1 MIIKK
6 IKGIEMRKKNVIIRS
21 GSLRMGGLE
30 RVLIEV
36 LQNIDKKKYNLTLVI
51 DDDCGQGNIFEKDI
65 PKEIPYYF
73 LKPQKLIEK
82 TNYYKSRRKNI
93 LYKLMYNIYMNIET
107 YIKSKNIKKL
117 IKKLGKIDVFID
129 YDAGATKYIEN
140 IEADKK
146 VVWIHNSIPNL
157 KKSESKIKRFGK
169 RLEKYNKIVAI
180 CDEMKEELTDIYP
193 NLKEKIIRIYNPFN
207 FSRVLNLKDD
217 LSELN
222 EKDRNLLKEDY
233 CIAISRLDTVQ
244 KDYKTLLK
252 AFQILKSK
260 GIDKKLYIVGDGP
273 SKKEIENM
281 IKEYD
286 LIEEVKL
293 LGRFK
298 NPYVWLNNA
307 DFFIHSSKYEGF
319 GLVLIEAAILDKLVI
334 SSNCPVGPT
343 EILENGKSGILF
355 NVGAS
360 EELAEKIE
368 KVLNDK
374 NLRNR
379 YILSMKKRREDFKK
393 ENILKEYEKLIDEI

>member
-1 MIIKK
+1 M
-6 IKGIEMRKKNVIIRS
+6 MKKNVIIRS

-51 DDDCGQGNIFEKDI
+51 DDDCGEDNIFEKDI

-73 LKPQKLIEK
+73 LKSQKLIEK
-82 TNYYKSRRKNI
+82 TNYYKLRRKNI

-117 IKKLGKIDVFID
+117 IEKLGKIDVFID

-169 RLEKYNKIVAI
+169 RLEKYDRIVAI
-180 CDEMKEELTDIYP
+180 CDEMKEELKDIYP
-193 NLKEKIIRIYNPFN
+193 NLKDKIIRIYNPFN

-217 LSELN
+217 MSELT
-222 EKDRNLLKEDY
+222 EKDKELLNEDY

-252 AFQILKSK
+252 AFKILKSK
-260 GIDKKLYIVGDGP
+260 GINKKLYIVGDGP
-273 SKKEIENM
+273 SKEEIENM

-319 GLVLIEAAILDKLVI
+319 GLVLIEAAILDKLII

-355 NVGAS
+355 NVGDS
-360 EELAEKIE
+360 QKLAEKIE
-368 KVLNDK
+368 KILNDK
-374 NLRNR
+374 NLRSR
-379 YILSMKKRREDFKK
+379 YILSMKERREDFKK
-393 ENILKEYEKLIDEI
+393 ENVLKEYEKLIDEI

>member
-1 MIIKK
+1 M
-6 IKGIEMRKKNVIIRS
+6 MKKNVIIRS

-36 LQNIDKKKYNLTLVI
+36 LQNIDKKKYNLTLVV
-51 DDDCGQGNIFEKDI
+51 DDDCGEDNIFEKDI

-117 IKKLGKIDVFID
+117 IEKLGKIDVFID

-157 KKSESKIKRFGK
+157 KKSEGKIKRFGK
-169 RLEKYNKIVAI
+169 RLEKYDRIVAI
-180 CDEMKEELTDIYP
+180 CDEMKEELKDIYP
-193 NLKEKIIRIYNPFN
+193 NLKDKIIRIYNPFN

-217 LSELN
+217 MSELT
-222 EKDRNLLKEDY
+222 EKDKELLNEDY
-233 CIAISRLDTVQ
+233 CITISRLDTVQ

-252 AFQILKSK
+252 AFKILKSK
-260 GIDKKLYIVGDGP
+260 GINKKLYIVGDGP
-273 SKKEIENM
+273 SKEEIENM

-319 GLVLIEAAILDKLVI
+319 GLVLIEAAILDKLII

-355 NVGAS
+355 NVGDS
-360 EELAEKIE
+360 QELAEKIE

-379 YILSMKKRREDFKK
+379 YILSMKERREDFKK
-393 ENILKEYEKLIDEI
+393 ENVLKEYEKLIDEI

>member
-1 MIIKK
+1 M
-6 IKGIEMRKKNVIIRS
+6 KNVVIRS

-36 LQNIDKKKYNLTLVI
+36 LQNIDKNKYNLTLVI
-51 DDDCGQGNIFEKDI
+51 DDDCGEDNIFEKDI
-65 PKEIPYYF
+65 PKEISYYF
-73 LKPQKLIEK
+73 LKSQKLIEK
-82 TNYYKSRRKNI
+82 TNYYKLRRKNI

-117 IKKLGKIDVFID
+117 IEKLGKIDVFID

-140 IEADKK
+140 VEADKK

-157 KKSESKIKRFGK
+157 KKSEGKIKRFGK
-169 RLEKYNKIVAI
+169 RLEKYDRIVAI
-180 CDEMKEELTDIYP
+180 CDEMKEELKDIYP
-193 NLKEKIIRIYNPFN
+193 NLKDKIIRIYNPFN

-217 LSELN
+217 MSELT
-222 EKDRNLLKEDY
+222 EKDKELLNEDY

-252 AFQILKSK
+252 AFKILKSK
-260 GIDKKLYIVGDGP
+260 GINKKLYIVGDGP
-273 SKKEIENM
+273 SKEEIENM

-319 GLVLIEAAILDKLVI
+319 GLVLIEAAILDKLII

-355 NVGAS
+355 NVGDS
-360 EELAEKIE
+360 QELAEKIE

-379 YILSMKKRREDFKK
+379 YILSMKERREDFKK
-393 ENILKEYEKLIDEI
+393 ENVLKEYEKLIDEI

>member
-1 MIIKK
+1 M
-6 IKGIEMRKKNVIIRS
+6 MKKNVIIRS

-51 DDDCGQGNIFEKDI
+51 DDDCGEDNIFEKDI

-73 LKPQKLIEK
+73 LKSQKLIEK
-82 TNYYKSRRKNI
+82 TNYYKLRRKNI

-117 IKKLGKIDVFID
+117 IEKLGKIDVFID
-129 YDAGATKYIEN
+129 YDAGTTKYIEN

-169 RLEKYNKIVAI
+169 RLEKYDRIVAI
-180 CDEMKEELTDIYP
+180 CDEMKEELKDIYP
-193 NLKEKIIRIYNPFN
+193 NLKDKIIRIYNPFN

-217 LSELN
+217 MSELT
-222 EKDRNLLKEDY
+222 EKDKELLNEDY

-252 AFQILKSK
+252 AFKILKSK
-260 GIDKKLYIVGDGP
+260 GINKKLYIVGDGP
-273 SKKEIENM
+273 SKEEIENM

-319 GLVLIEAAILDKLVI
+319 GLVLIEAAILDKLII

-355 NVGAS
+355 NVGDS
-360 EELAEKIE
+360 QKLAEKIE
-368 KVLNDK
+368 KILNDK
-374 NLRNR
+374 NLRSR
-379 YILSMKKRREDFKK
+379 YILSMKERREDFKK
-393 ENILKEYEKLIDEI
+393 ENVLKEYEKLIDEI

>member
-1 MIIKK
+1 M
-6 IKGIEMRKKNVIIRS
+6 MKKNVIIRS

-36 LQNIDKKKYNLTLVI
+36 LQNIDKKKYNLTLVV
-51 DDDCGQGNIFEKDI
+51 DDDCGEDNIFEKDI

-73 LKPQKLIEK
+73 LKSQKLIEK

-107 YIKSKNIKKL
+107 YIKSKNLKNL

-169 RLEKYNKIVAI
+169 RLEKYNKIIAI

-193 NLKEKIIRIYNPFN
+193 NLKERIIRIYNPFN

-217 LSELN
+217 LSELS

-252 AFQILKSK
+252 AFKILKSK
-260 GIDKKLYIVGDGP
+260 GINKKLYIVGDGP
-273 SKKEIENM
+273 SKEEIENT
-281 IKEYD
+281 IREYD

-298 NPYVWLNNA
+298 NPYIWLNNA

-355 NVGAS
+355 NVGES

-393 ENILKEYEKLIDEI
+393 ENVLKEYEKLIDEI

>member
-1 MIIKK
+1 M
-6 IKGIEMRKKNVIIRS
+6 MKKNVIIRS

-51 DDDCGQGNIFEKDI
+51 DDDCGEDNIFEKDI

-73 LKPQKLIEK
+73 LKSQKLIEK
-82 TNYYKSRRKNI
+82 TNYYKLRRKNI

-117 IKKLGKIDVFID
+117 IEKLGKIDVFID

-169 RLEKYNKIVAI
+169 RLEKYDRIVAI
-180 CDEMKEELTDIYP
+180 CDEMKEELKDIYP
-193 NLKEKIIRIYNPFN
+193 NLKDKIIRIYNPFN

-217 LSELN
+217 MSELT
-222 EKDRNLLKEDY
+222 EKDKELLNEDY

-252 AFQILKSK
+252 AFKILKSK
-260 GIDKKLYIVGDGP
+260 GINKKLYIVGDGP
-273 SKKEIENM
+273 SKEEIENM

-319 GLVLIEAAILDKLVI
+319 GLVLIEAAILDKLII

-355 NVGAS
+355 NVGDS
-360 EELAEKIE
+360 QELAEKIE

-379 YILSMKKRREDFKK
+379 YILSMKERRKDFKK
-393 ENILKEYEKLIDEI
+393 ENVLKEYEKLIDEI

>member
-1 MIIKK
+1 M
-6 IKGIEMRKKNVIIRS
+6 MKKNVIIRS

-51 DDDCGQGNIFEKDI
+51 DDDCGEDNIFEKDI
-65 PKEIPYYF
+65 PKEISYYF
-73 LKPQKLIEK
+73 LKSQKLIEK
-82 TNYYKSRRKNI
+82 TNYYKLRRKNI

-117 IKKLGKIDVFID
+117 IEKLGKIDVFID

-157 KKSESKIKRFGK
+157 KKSEGKIKRFGK
-169 RLEKYNKIVAI
+169 RLEKYDRIVAI
-180 CDEMKEELTDIYP
+180 CDEMKEELKDIYP
-193 NLKEKIIRIYNPFN
+193 NLKDKIIRIYNPFN

-217 LSELN
+217 MSELT
-222 EKDRNLLKEDY
+222 EKDKELLNEDY
-233 CIAISRLDTVQ
+233 CITISRLDTVQ

-252 AFQILKSK
+252 AFKILKSK
-260 GIDKKLYIVGDGP
+260 GINKKLYIVGDGP
-273 SKKEIENM
+273 SKEEIENM

-319 GLVLIEAAILDKLVI
+319 GLVLIEAAILDKLII

-355 NVGAS
+355 NVGDS
-360 EELAEKIE
+360 QELAEKIE

-379 YILSMKKRREDFKK
+379 YILSMKERREDFKK
-393 ENILKEYEKLIDEI
+393 ENVLKEYEKLIDEI

>member
-1 MIIKK
+1 M
-6 IKGIEMRKKNVIIRS
+6 MKKNVIIRS

-36 LQNIDKKKYNLTLVI
+36 LQNIDKKKYNLTLVV
-51 DDDCGQGNIFEKDI
+51 DDDCGEDNIFEKDI

-107 YIKSKNIKKL
+107 YIKSKNLKNL

-169 RLEKYNKIVAI
+169 RLEKYNKIIAI

-193 NLKEKIIRIYNPFN
+193 NLKERIIRIYNPFN

-252 AFQILKSK
+252 AFKILKSK
-260 GIDKKLYIVGDGP
+260 GINKKLYIVGDGP
-273 SKKEIENM
+273 SKEEIENT
-281 IKEYD
+281 IREYD

-298 NPYVWLNNA
+298 NPYIWLNNA

-319 GLVLIEAAILDKLVI
+319 GLVLIEAAILDKLII

-355 NVGAS
+355 NVGES

-393 ENILKEYEKLIDEI
+393 ENVLKEYEKLIDEI

>member
-1 MIIKK
+1 M
-6 IKGIEMRKKNVIIRS
+6 MKKNVIIRS

-36 LQNIDKKKYNLTLVI
+36 LQNIDKKKYNLTLVV
-51 DDDCGQGNIFEKDI
+51 DDDCGEDNIFEKDI

-117 IKKLGKIDVFID
+117 IEKLGKIDVFID

-169 RLEKYNKIVAI
+169 RLEKYDRIVAI
-180 CDEMKEELTDIYP
+180 CDEMKEELKDIYP
-193 NLKEKIIRIYNPFN
+193 NLKDKIIRIYNPFN

-217 LSELN
+217 MSELT
-222 EKDRNLLKEDY
+222 EKDKELLNEDY

-252 AFQILKSK
+252 AFKILKSK
-260 GIDKKLYIVGDGP
+260 GINKKLYIVGDGP
-273 SKKEIENM
+273 SKEEIENM

-319 GLVLIEAAILDKLVI
+319 GLVLIEAAILDKLII

-355 NVGAS
+355 NVGDS
-360 EELAEKIE
+360 QELAEKIE

-379 YILSMKKRREDFKK
+379 YILSMKERREDFKK
-393 ENILKEYEKLIDEI
+393 ENVLKEYEKLIDEI

>member
-1 MIIKK
+1 MI
-6 IKGIEMRKKNVIIRS
+6 KKNVIIRS

-36 LQNIDKKKYNLTLVI
+36 LQNIDKKKYNLTLVV
-51 DDDCGQGNIFEKDI
+51 DDDCGEDNIFEKDI

-107 YIKSKNIKKL
+107 YIKSKNLKNL

-169 RLEKYNKIVAI
+169 RLEKYNKIIAI

-193 NLKEKIIRIYNPFN
+193 NLKERIIRIYNPFN

-252 AFQILKSK
+252 AFKILKSK
-260 GIDKKLYIVGDGP
+260 GINKKLYIVGDGP
-273 SKKEIENM
+273 SKEEIENT
-281 IKEYD
+281 IREYD

-298 NPYVWLNNA
+298 NPYIWLNNA

-355 NVGAS
+355 NVGES

-393 ENILKEYEKLIDEI
+393 ENVLKEYEKLIDEI

>member
-1 MIIKK
+1 M
-6 IKGIEMRKKNVIIRS
+6 MKKNVIIRS

-36 LQNIDKKKYNLTLVI
+36 LQNIDKKKYNLTLVV
-51 DDDCGQGNIFEKDI
+51 DDDCGEDNIFEKDI

-107 YIKSKNIKKL
+107 YIKSRNIKKL
-117 IKKLGKIDVFID
+117 IEKLGKIDIFID

-140 IEADKK
+140 IEAEKK

-157 KKSESKIKRFGK
+157 KKSKNKIKRFGK
-169 RLEKYNKIVAI
+169 RLEKYDKIVAI
-180 CDEMKEELTDIYP
+180 CDEMKEELIDIYP
-193 NLKEKIIRIYNPFN
+193 NLKDKILRIYNPFN

-273 SKKEIENM
+273 SKEEIKNM

-298 NPYVWLNNA
+298 NPYIWLNNA

-355 NVGAS
+355 NVGES

-379 YILSMKKRREDFKK
+379 YILSMKERREDFKK
-393 ENILKEYEKLIDEI
+393 ENVLKEYEKLIDEI

>member
-1 MIIKK
+1 M
-6 IKGIEMRKKNVIIRS
+6 MKKNVIIRS

-51 DDDCGQGNIFEKDI
+51 DDDCGEDNIFEKDI
-65 PKEIPYYF
+65 PKEISYYF
-73 LKPQKLIEK
+73 LKSQKLIEK
-82 TNYYKSRRKNI
+82 TNYYKLRRKNI

-117 IKKLGKIDVFID
+117 IEKLGKIDVFID

-169 RLEKYNKIVAI
+169 RLEKYDKIVAI
-180 CDEMKEELTDIYP
+180 CDEMKEELIDIYP
-193 NLKEKIIRIYNPFN
+193 NLKDKILRIYNPFN

-273 SKKEIENM
+273 SKEEIKNM
-281 IKEYD
+281 IKEYN

-319 GLVLIEAAILDKLVI
+319 GLVLIEAAILDKLII

-355 NVGAS
+355 NVGDS
-360 EELAEKIE
+360 QELAEKIE

-379 YILSMKKRREDFKK
+379 YILSMKERREDFKK
-393 ENILKEYEKLIDEI
+393 ENVLKEYEKLIDEI

>member
-1 MIIKK
+1 M
-6 IKGIEMRKKNVIIRS
+6 MKKNVIIRS

-36 LQNIDKKKYNLTLVI
+36 LQNIDKKKYNLTLVV
-51 DDDCGQGNIFEKDI
+51 DDDCGEDNIFEKDI

-169 RLEKYNKIVAI
+169 RLEKYDKIVAI
-180 CDEMKEELTDIYP
+180 CDEMKEELIDIYP
-193 NLKEKIIRIYNPFN
+193 NLKDKILRIYNPFN

-273 SKKEIENM
+273 SKEEIKNM

-298 NPYVWLNNA
+298 NPYIWLNNA

-355 NVGAS
+355 NVGES

-393 ENILKEYEKLIDEI
+393 ENVLKEYEKLIDEI

>member
-1 MIIKK
+1 M
-6 IKGIEMRKKNVIIRS
+6 MKKNVIIRS

-51 DDDCGQGNIFEKDI
+51 DDDCGEDNIFEKDI
-65 PKEIPYYF
+65 PKEISYYF
-73 LKPQKLIEK
+73 LKSQKLIEK
-82 TNYYKSRRKNI
+82 TNYYKLRRKNI

-117 IKKLGKIDVFID
+117 IEKLGKIDVFID

-157 KKSESKIKRFGK
+157 KKSEGKIKRFGK
-169 RLEKYNKIVAI
+169 RLEKYDRIVAI
-180 CDEMKEELTDIYP
+180 CDEMKEELKDIYP
-193 NLKEKIIRIYNPFN
+193 NLKDKIIRIYNPFN

-217 LSELN
+217 MSELT
-222 EKDRNLLKEDY
+222 EKDKKLLNEDY

-252 AFQILKSK
+252 AFKILKSK
-260 GIDKKLYIVGDGP
+260 GINKKLYIVGDGP
-273 SKKEIENM
+273 SKEEIENM

-319 GLVLIEAAILDKLVI
+319 GLVLIEAAILDKLII

-355 NVGAS
+355 NVGDS
-360 EELAEKIE
+360 QELAEKIE

-379 YILSMKKRREDFKK
+379 YILSMKERRKDFKK
-393 ENILKEYEKLIDEI
+393 ENVLKEYEKLIDEI

>member
-1 MIIKK
+1 M
-6 IKGIEMRKKNVIIRS
+6 MKKNVIIRS

-51 DDDCGQGNIFEKDI
+51 DDDCGEDNIFEKDI

-73 LKPQKLIEK
+73 LKSQKLIEK
-82 TNYYKSRRKNI
+82 TNYYKANRKN
-93 LYKLMYNIYMNIET
+93 LFCKLMYNIYMNIET
-107 YIKSKNIKKL
+107 YIKSRNIKKL

-233 CIAISRLDTVQ
+233 CIAISRLDTIQ

-273 SKKEIENM
+273 SKEEIENM

-298 NPYVWLNNA
+298 NPYIWLNNA

-343 EILENGKSGILF
+343 EILEKGKSGILF
-355 NVGAS
+355 NVGDS
-360 EELAEKIE
+360 KELAEKIE

-379 YILSMKKRREDFKK
+379 YILSMKERREDFKK
-393 ENILKEYEKLIDEI
+393 ENVLKEYEKLIDEI